1 MSNTMQSL
9 INELITAKEGLINER
24 NHLKEVLAT
33 KDLEVANIYKLNELI
48 ETITTLP
55 SFRPPVYGIRIDETQ
70 QDPETAVTY
79 IEDSVG
85 IEKAVGSDLKGWL
98 NIYPFNKIR
107 PVGFKNGTVYKEI
120 KKENFKKYI
129 DETDVDETVD
139 VMIEIPRVYWKFTKI
154 ENGYEIRIS
163 AKKID
168 KDYKCLA
175 HTVGETEKS
184 NIYIGAYVGYRYYTL
199 RSVTGKYS
207 VEKAHTSTFRQSAQS
222 AGAGYQMYNYYS
234 HLLLQILY
242 LVAYKN
248 LDSSIALGQGLWYS
262 QTPGGADEKG
272 LNYGSQDN
280 TEPVKFLGVEDFWGN
295 CSILVDGICTNSNKD
310 ILISNN
316 ADFNNEGTNYK
327 IISQNET
334 GLTKNV
340 GGYPSKVVGGTE
352 TGFII
357 KEGVSSSNDKPN
369 YGDWANISFMNGYS
383 LAMSN
388 LKMSEGSYGA
398 FNFLINLLST
408 TTYNNVASRLVFL
421 GTDNGQL
428 EG

>member
-1 MSNTMQSL
+1 MSNNMQSL
-9 INELITAKEGLINER
+9 INELITAKESLISER
-24 NHLKEVLAT
+24 DHLKEVLAT

-55 SFRPPVYGIRIDETQ
+55 SFKPKIYGIRVDETQ
-70 QDPETAVTY
+70 QDPEVAVTY

-85 IEKAVGSDLKGWL
+85 MEKAIGSDLKGWL
-98 NIYPFNKIR
+98 NIHPFNKIR

-120 KKENFKKYI
+120 KKENFKKYV
-129 DETDVDETVD
+129 DETDVDEEVD
-139 VMIEIPRVYWKFTKI
+139 VMIEIPRVYWKFTKV

-163 AKKID
+163 EKKID

-184 NIYIGAYVGYRYYTL
+184 KIYIGSYIGYSRYGL
-199 RSVTGKYS
+199 RSISGKYS
-207 VEKAHTSTFRQSAQS
+207 VGKTHTSTFRQNAQS
-222 AGAGYQMYNYYS
+222 MGAGYQMYNYYS

-248 LDSSIALGQGLWYS
+248 LDSSLALGQGLWLS
-262 QTPGGADEKG
+262 QSPGGADKKG

-316 ADFNNEGTNYK
+316 ADFNNTGTNYK
-327 IISQNET
+327 IISQTET
-334 GLTKNV
+334 GLTESV
-340 GGYPSKVVGGTE
+340 GGYPRKVIGGTE

-357 KEGVSSSNDKPN
+357 KEGVSNSNDSPN
-369 YGDWANISFMNGYS
+369 YKDWANINFASGYC

-388 LKMSEGSYGA
+388 LKMSDGSYGA

-408 TTYNNVASRLVFL
+408 TTYNSMASRLVFL
-421 GTDNGQL
+421 GTDNKQL